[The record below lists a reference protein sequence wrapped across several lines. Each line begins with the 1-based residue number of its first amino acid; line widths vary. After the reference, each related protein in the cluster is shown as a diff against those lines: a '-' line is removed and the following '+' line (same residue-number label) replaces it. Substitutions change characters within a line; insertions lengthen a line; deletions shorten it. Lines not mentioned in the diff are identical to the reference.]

1 MAYMSVLL
9 LFMENVIHCFVFFYF
24 TNEHNRVSFS
34 EHEIKAAVF
43 ARRQKYMKVC
53 VDSIICSLSL
63 KKHCHFSP

>member
-1 MAYMSVLL
+1 MDSDGVHVCFIVVHGKCHS
-9 LFMENVIHCFVFFYF
+9 LFFFFNF

-53 VDSIICSLSL
+53 VNSIICGISLNQ
-63 KKHCHFSP
+63 H